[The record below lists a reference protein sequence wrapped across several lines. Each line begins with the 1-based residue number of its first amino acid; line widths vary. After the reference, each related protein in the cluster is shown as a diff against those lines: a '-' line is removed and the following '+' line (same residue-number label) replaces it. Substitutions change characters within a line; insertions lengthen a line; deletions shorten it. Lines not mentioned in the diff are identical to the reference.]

1 MTKSSDRARH
11 ASKAKTAVRRQ
22 RKSEARIGEPPKAP
36 DSPFV
41 KTDVTPEDFF
51 KAWSRKDKEAL
62 VEVLISSFDQADGD
76 PDEEPLLGAPEV
88 REYHGRRGHV
98 WARGATDDLEDDADD
113 ENEHVDDE
121 DDNDDEPSLGS
132 NDGVCQSFWSA
143 GSYDDR
149 EGDPGCDDRE
159 DVCEDEG
166 SEHDGSES
174 SLGWTDGEAARGLS
188 YAGACGSA
196 YDLEEEHDG
205 CEPDVDDE
213 PSIGGDDREWDDAER
228 SGIGDVEGLLE
239 QTEFGGGCGAAGF
252 AAAVE

>member
-1 MTKSSDRARH
+1 MKH
-11 ASKAKTAVRRQ
+11 VPKLQ
-22 RKSEARIGEPPKAP
+22 GEPLKAEACERLMVP
-36 DSPFV
+36 PAVD
-41 KTDVTPEDFF
+41 
-51 KAWSRKDKEAL
+51 AALRKLARLRKEAAAEIERL
-62 VEVLISSFDQADGD
+62 LAFLDATDGD
-76 PDEEPLLGAPEV
+76 SDLEPVLAAPEV
-88 REYHGRRGHV
+88 RDGYGRRGYV

-132 NDGVCQSFWSA
+132 NDGVCQSCWSA

-188 YAGACGSA
+188 YAGACGSG

-205 CEPDVDDE
+205 REPDVDDE
-213 PSIGGDDREWDDAER
+213 PSIGGDDREDDDAER

-239 QTEFGGGCGAAGF
+239 QTEFGGGAGATGF
-252 AAAVE
+252 AVAVE